1 MDANEM
7 RRKAE
12 EALHLFVGQNASFKE
27 GQYEAIEATLT
38 NKRTLVV
45 QRTAVLVGERVWC
58 TSSAQRF

>member
-45 QRTAVLVGERVWC
+45 QRTAVLVGERV
-58 TSSAQRF
+58 

>member
-38 NKRTLVV
+38 NKRTLVGS
-45 QRTAVLVGERVWC
+45 VLVGERVWC
-58 TSSAQRF
+58 TSFAQRF